1 MSFHVA
7 TTFLLPTELAER
19 DSMKDTNRLLANQ
32 QGVGTVRV
40 CDCGSINLNIGAMTL
55 HMSPDAFIRT
65 AIMIRQAANEY
76 VEQKEA
82 TGTESEVMN
91 QLAAPSCR
99 YLN

>member
-1 MSFHVA
+1 
-7 TTFLLPTELAER
+7 
-19 DSMKDTNRLLANQ
+19 MKDTNRLLANQ

-40 CDCGSINLNIGAMTL
+40 CNCGSINLNIGAMTL

-82 TGTESEVMN
+82 AGTESEVMDK
-91 QLAAPSCR
+91 LVHPSCG